1 MLFSHFQ
8 MISSRFNL
16 RQVSGAVSVAAALIL
31 SAPALAV
38 CPDDAAIDAYLVDF
52 AKLQVSKGFGN
63 DISLADAECAK
74 NKLGKKL
81 PLYLGKLVG
90 YKAGFTNPA
99 LQKRFGVDGP
109 KWGYMY
115 NRNMIDMIAV
125 LPADFGAR
133 PLYEADLV
141 VEVKDARLADAKT
154 PLEALNYLEAVVPFI
169 ELPDLMLEGQF
180 SGTNMIATNVAFRG
194 GVLGMELPIVKTQAF
209 LDAMANMTVIMV
221 DENDNNKELGRGKGS
236 ALMDNPINAAMWL
249 ARELK
254 KDGITLKKGDLL
266 SLGGFFP
273 PQPTKSGMKVRLQ
286 YVGLPGDPAL
296 TVEFN

>member
-16 RQVSGAVSVAAALIL
+16 RQVSGAVSVAAALFL
-31 SAPALAV
+31 SAPALAA